1 MEIKKVN
8 IDYNL
13 LCREIEKAGKTKEG
27 FSYELGRSKTFVCSI
42 RKTPCQQ
49 ENIEKLM
56 CTLLG
61 LKPGSLVKA
70 DKPRPVQGSEAKLL
84 ENIFKKLAEIQGAIE
99 EQDAKLDTVCK
110 KTNANTLQ
118 LERMKDM
125 LMQSAETESD
135 RAEKLLT
142 ELLSCGEALA
152 KDIFA
157 QADELCIARKE
168 IMKAKKKLNVDVY
181 TSGYGQQQKVI
192 WRV

>member
-8 IDYNL
+8 IDYDL

-42 RKTPCQQ
+42 SKTPYQP
-49 ENIEKLM
+49 ENIESLM

-61 LKPGSLVKA
+61 LKPKSLVKV
-70 DKPRPVQGSEAKLL
+70 DKPKPTQGSEAKLL
-84 ENIFKKLAEIQGAIE
+84 ENIFKKLSEIQGAIE
-99 EQDAKLDTVCK
+99 EQDAKIDTVCK

-118 LERMKDM
+118 LERIKDL

-142 ELLSCGEALA
+142 ELLSGGEALA
-152 KDIFA
+152 KDIFEK
-157 QADELCIARKE
+157 ADELCIARKE
-168 IMKAKKKLNVDVY
+168 IMKAKKKLDIGVY
-181 TSGYGQQQKVI
+181 TTGYGQQQKVI